1 MVSLLSRLFGLHN
14 NRRET
19 RWNGP
24 SAPISPAP
32 DTRAIHAPVPPEHD
46 TCALQPLKNWC
57 HPFKNKLDPLAQLT
71 HMANAAAGYYPL
83 GRSGLF
89 HGGVHF
95 DGGTAGLLDQSSVHC
110 LADGEVVAYRVDTDL
125 PKTAYFANDR
135 TVEKPFSRNFVL
147 VRHHLQPPKI
157 EGSPDTPPSLTF
169 YSLYMHLQDW
179 AKYQQDSTLPR
190 PSYWPE
196 RPTYRVRQTANDLLP
211 GRPEQRGLKV
221 YNQSKGQVIDFL
233 PRGAEVAI
241 SGTGQF
247 RKLESSLGPAKLLNP
262 DGSIKG
268 YLSTQVLKHPDRK
281 ETRISSSKKL
291 VNVRAEPVISADN
304 VIFDLPVDSEVAVSG
319 EGEFRKLER
328 INQYVHFDSLESA
341 IEPVATDQVVVLDQ
355 PVAIKAGDLIGHLGL
370 YQDGGANQ
378 PDKRLHLETFSGDD
392 VEAFIEASRLWAKR
406 LPEKD
411 RIWLKL
417 AKGTPVVPPEGNTT
431 AALLQASS
439 ASSPHSATDLLVPRK
454 VLDDLPTDQKIHVPA
469 SPTRKARTWYHLK
482 NLLHDADNNLLDGWV
497 CEEPGVTPWIS
508 PWAWEGYDVI
518 IDYSR
523 PKHLL
528 ASFLSAVDGFS
539 DAQRERYRPIAEKD
553 DKGPMKSRL
562 YEIIDRNRDGKMTA
576 TELQAALERPAH
588 AQSISQMILYK
599 ENEWFQQPKI
609 WDALDELLGHSGS
622 TPHLNWLAEKQRIA
636 QIGWWREVAEKV
648 GLPSWGS
655 AYHFHPIGLVGLF
668 LEEREVITMEMLRA
682 ADPHGASNYHQ
693 EILPYLN
700 MYAPTYKIDTPLRI
714 AHFLAQVGHESKFKV
729 KSENGNFSP
738 KRMREI
744 FGCKGGQKNYNAGK
758 DDCDFGQLRSKLW
771 SHENTYVNN
780 AVNLLSYVYADRMGN
795 GREETQDGYK
805 YRGRGIIQLTGRF
818 NYERYTRIHNA
829 ANPNDLKDFVA
840 NPDLIIDELQY
851 GVESAFVYCSMTNFN
866 LAADEDDIKKTT
878 LIINGGYNG
887 LHERK
892 ENLKS
897 IKKIM
902 GI

>member
-1 MVSLLSRLFGLHN
+1 MASVLSRLFGLHKYDVTS
-14 NRRET
+14 R
-19 RWNGP
+19 
-24 SAPISPAP
+24 SDAPQVPNSSVPDTHPLPTSPAAEP
-32 DTRAIHAPVPPEHD
+32 TPHTLR
-46 TCALQPLKNWC
+46 PLESWC
-57 HPFKNKLDPLAQLT
+57 HPFQDKSDSLRQLT
-71 HMANAAAGYYPL
+71 HLANAVAGYYPL
-83 GRSGLF
+83 GRGGLW

-95 DGGTAGLLDQSSVHC
+95 DKGTAGTLKQFSVHC
-110 LADGEVVAYRVDTDL
+110 LADGEVVAYRIDTDS

-157 EGSPDTPPSLTF
+157 EGSQDTPPSLTF

-179 AKYQQDSTLPR
+179 AKYQLDSTLARPR
-190 PSYWPE
+190 FWPE
-196 RPTYRVRQTANDLLP
+196 RPTFRVKQTANDVFP
-211 GRPEQRGLKV
+211 GRPEQLGLKV
-221 YNQSKGQVIDFL
+221 YNKSNGQLIDFL

-247 RKLESSLGPAKLLNP
+247 RRLESSLGPAKLLNP

-268 YLSTQVLKHPDRK
+268 YLSIQVLKHSDRK
-281 ETRISSSKKL
+281 ETRISSSKQT
-291 VNVRAEPVISADN
+291 VNVRAEPVIADN
-304 VIFDLPVDSEVAVSG
+304 VIFDLPLESEVTVSG

-328 INQYVHFDSLESA
+328 INQYVQFDSLEGA

-355 PVAIKAGDLIGHLGL
+355 PVALKAGDLIGHLGL

-378 PDKRLHLETFSGDD
+378 PDEKLHLETFSGDD
-392 VEAFIEASRLWAKR
+392 VEAFIEASREWATR
-406 LPEKD
+406 LPEKE

-417 AKGTPVVPPEGNTT
+417 PMSTPVVPSEGHIT

-439 ASSPHSATDLLVPRK
+439 DSSPRSAADLLIPK
-454 VLDDLPTDQKIHVPA
+454 KLLDELPTDRKIQVPA
-469 SPTRKARTWYHLK
+469 TPTRKARTWYRLEH
-482 NLLHDADNNLLDGWV
+482 LLHDADNNLLDGWV
-497 CEEPGVTPWIS
+497 CEEPGVTPWVS
-508 PWAWEGYDVI
+508 PWAWEGYDII

-528 ASFLSAVDGFS
+528 ASFLSAIGRLS
-539 DAQRERYRPIAEKD
+539 DEERERYRAIAEKD
-553 DKGPMKSRL
+553 DKGPMKRRL
-562 YEIIDRNRDGKMTA
+562 YEIIGRNPDGTLTA
-576 TELQAALERPAH
+576 TELKAALERPAH

-599 ENEWFQQPKI
+599 ESEWFQQPKI

-636 QIGWWREVAEKV
+636 QMGWWREVAEKV
-648 GLPSWGS
+648 ELPSWGS

-668 LEEREVITMEMLRA
+668 LEKREVITMEMLRA

-700 MYAPTYKIDTPLRI
+700 MYASTYKIDTPLRI

-744 FGCKGGQKNYNAGK
+744 FGCKGGQKNYNTEK
-758 DDCDFGQLRSKLW
+758 DDCDFGRLRTKLW
-771 SHENTYVNN
+771 SHENTYANN

-795 GREETQDGYK
+795 RREETQDGYK

-829 ANPNDLKDFVA
+829 ANPSDLRDFVE

-878 LIINGGYNG
+878 LIINGGHNG

-892 ENLKS
+892 ENLNS
-897 IKKIM
+897 IKKLM